1 MCISLRLFIMFMV
14 LAECHVY
21 SSCFC
26 VGFFLLCVQQKHP
39 FSFVHPCL
47 RSSFVTTTKRCVR
60 QPMVSMFNVVST
72 TLFLRLPLETSRS
85 IKHMA
90 QNELMVNCM
99 MAHHSR
105 SRRHTYLN
113 THHRQSRSQHNI
125 KKMVG
130 RSWDTPREKRHDMTA
145 HTHTPNNT
153 HSCEMQ
159 RKQFSTV
166 GACLAHYILE
176 CGITGI
182 HRQKFTT
189 VNFRVNLF
197 NAYLKT
203 KVVSHNRKLLNSFA
217 VASIN
222 TALKE

>member
-1 MCISLRLFIMFMV
+1 MCISLRLFIMFMA
-14 LAECHVY
+14 LAECRVY

-26 VGFFLLCVQQKHP
+26 VVFFLLCVQQKHP
-39 FSFVHPCL
+39 FSFAHPCL
-47 RSSFVTTTKRCVR
+47 RSAFVTTTKRCVR

-145 HTHTPNNT
+145 HTHTQQHTFVWNAAQTILNGGRML
-153 HSCEMQ
+153 S
-159 RKQFSTV
+159 
-166 GACLAHYILE
+166 ALYIRVWH
-176 CGITGI
+176 
-182 HRQKFTT
+182 HRYPPTEI
-189 VNFRVNLF
+189 
-197 NAYLKT
+197 Y
-203 KVVSHNRKLLNSFA
+203 NRKFPCEF
-217 VASIN
+217 I
-222 TALKE
+222 